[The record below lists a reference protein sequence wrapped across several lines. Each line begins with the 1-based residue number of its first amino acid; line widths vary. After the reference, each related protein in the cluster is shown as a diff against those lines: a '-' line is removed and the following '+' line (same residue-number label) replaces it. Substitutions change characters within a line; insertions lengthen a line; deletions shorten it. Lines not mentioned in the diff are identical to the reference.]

1 MSPAIS
7 ATSGDTTVPC
17 AGLLRRITSLCYEA
31 LLLVALLFLCTLIF
45 LLIGHDATSGW
56 KRLAFQIYLV
66 LMCGVYFVW
75 CWTHGGQTLA
85 MKTWRMRVITRD
97 GTAVGWTRGF
107 CRYFAALAGLA
118 LAGMGFLWA
127 FVDRDHQFL
136 HDRLCGT
143 RIVKLQD

>member
-7 ATSGDTTVPC
+7 ATSGDTTVPY

-56 KRLAFQIYLV
+56 KRLAFQSYLIV
-66 LMCGVYFVW
+66 MCGVYFVW

-85 MKTWRMRVITRD
+85 MKTWRMRVIRRD

-118 LAGMGFLWA
+118 LAGLGFLWA

-143 RIVKLQD
+143 RIVKI

>member
-1 MSPAIS
+1 MSSAIS
-7 ATSGDTTVPC
+7 ATSGDSTAAR

-45 LLIGHDATSGW
+45 LLIAHDASSGW

-66 LMCGVYFVW
+66 VMCGIYFVW

-85 MKTWRMRVITRD
+85 MKTWRMRVITR
-97 GTAVGWTRGF
+97 GGAAVSWKRGF
-107 CRYFAALAGLA
+107 CRYFAAFAGLA
-118 LAGMGFLWA
+118 LAGVGFLWA
-127 FVDRDHQFL
+127 FIDRDHQFL

-143 RIVKLQD
+143 QIVKL

>member
-1 MSPAIS
+1 LNS
-7 ATSGDTTVPC
+7 ATTTAAPREITAVH

-45 LLIGHDATSGW
+45 LLIAHDATSGW
-56 KRLAFQIYLV
+56 KRLVFQLYLV
-66 LMCGVYFVW
+66 VVCGVYFVW

-85 MKTWRMRVITRD
+85 MKTWRMRVVSRD
-97 GTAVGWTRGF
+97 GTAVTWKRGF

-118 LAGMGFLWA
+118 LAGVGFLWA
-127 FVDRDHQFL
+127 FIDRDHQFL

-143 RIVKLQD
+143 QIVKA